1 MTMAAT
7 RRRKGRRTA
16 SVRHAEASAITA
28 MDAGAGRSCQHAQ
41 KEAWV
46 SGAALE
52 LIEDV
57 LGTANLPIASS

>member
-1 MTMAAT
+1 MAAT
-7 RRRKGRRTA
+7 MGRRGRITRR
-16 SVRHAEASAITA
+16 VRDAEASAITVI
-28 MDAGAGRSCQHAQ
+28 DAGAGRSCQHAQ

-57 LGTANLPIASS
+57 L